1 MAPAVEFRRLSAHP
15 GITVMNDRSPFG
27 NPAVS
32 KSDPYG
38 SPPNPSVPVWLVA
51 VLLVTVSALMLRNA
65 GLLPGLTP
73 PPATQPRPI
82 TPRGD
87 LAEDEKSTIEIFRK
101 ASPSVVHVTSLSHR
115 RDRLSLN
122 IMEIPEGSG
131 TGFIYDDVGHV
142 VTNYHV
148 IRNAQAAKV
157 TLSDNSTWEARLV
170 GYEANKDLAVLKIDV
185 PQERLRKID
194 IGESANLQVGQKVFA
209 IGSPFGLDQTLTTG
223 VISGLGREIT
233 SIGGRPIEGVIQ
245 TDAAINPGN
254 SGGPLL
260 DSAGRLIGVNTMIV
274 SPSGT
279 FAGVGFAVPVD
290 IVNQFVPELILYG
303 SIQRGV
309 LGVAVFEDS
318 IARQLGI
325 RSGAV
330 VHSLTKGSGAAAA
343 GIKPTTI
350 DDDGN
355 IQLGDV
361 IVEVGGR
368 TIRTSSDLS
377 KSLDGHKPKEHV
389 AVVIEREQ
397 KRIPLEIELQPAP
410 KN

>member
-1 MAPAVEFRRLSAHP
+1 
-15 GITVMNDRSPFG
+15 MNDRSPFG
-27 NPAVS
+27 NSVAS
-32 KSDPYG
+32 HSNPYG

-65 GLLPGLTP
+65 GLIPGLTP

-157 TLSDNSTWEARLV
+157 TLADNSTWEARLV
-170 GYEANKDLAVLKIDV
+170 GYEANKDLAVLRIDV
-185 PQERLRKID
+185 PPDRLRKID

-330 VHSLTKGSGAAAA
+330 VHSVTNGGGAAAA
-343 GIKPTTI
+343 GIRPTVI

-368 TIRTSSDLS
+368 SIRSSSDLS
-377 KSLDGHKPKEHV
+377 KSLDGHKPKERIT
-389 AVVIEREQ
+389 VVVERDQ